1 MTRDEITTRS
11 QAFRNETGCSEQE
24 RRAFFDGFLE
34 AHDLLYKEPQFSL
47 ADLLA
52 VRLVLEDRLDRLR
65 KDRDSYRGRDMIRYE
80 EKDIKYQED
89 PYFEKAERVDK
100 MIKELIEKI

>member
-1 MTRDEITTRS
+1 MTRDEMIVRS
-11 QAFRNETGCSEQE
+11 HAYQKETVCGEQE
-24 RRAFFDGFLE
+24 RMAFFDGCLE
-34 AHDLLYKEPQFSL
+34 ANDSIYKEQFSL

-89 PYFEKAERVDK
+89 PYFEKAERVVK